1 MTVND
6 VHDGHRSIAS
16 RLRKVLAPMDHHA
29 HESRQFKMLLGEAE
43 LTNYGLAFD
52 GEQSWTIGN
61 RGFAGPEIERAR
73 ERGNLNVWRRFA
85 NKPAKASLW
94 IQLGEFA
101 SPSDATSFAPQ
112 LFDSVL
118 QRPGVDT
125 ELIEV
130 TESVEIA
137 GVSTTLIGDER
148 SPYQEGHRRTRV
160 VVVTIGQWILSSGF
174 SSTGEVWTWEDIEAI
189 VSLQVQRVVSK
200 SL

>member
-6 VHDGHRSIAS
+6 VQDGHRSIAS
-16 RLRKVLAPMDHHA
+16 RLRKVFAPMDHHA
-29 HESRQFKMLLGEAE
+29 HESRQFKMLLGETE

-61 RGFAGPEIERAR
+61 RGFSGPEIERAR

-85 NKPAKASLW
+85 NKQAKASLW
-94 IQLGEFA
+94 IQLGEFT
-101 SPSDATSFAPQ
+101 SSSDATSFAPK

-125 ELIEV
+125 ELIDV

-137 GVSTTLIGDER
+137 GVSASLIGDER
-148 SPYQEGHRRTRV
+148 SPYHEGHRRTRV
-160 VVVTIGQWILSSGF
+160 VVVTIGQWLLSSGF
-174 SSTGEVWTWEDIEAI
+174 SSTGEVWTWSDIEAI
-189 VSLQVQRVVSK
+189 VSLQVQRVSK